1 MNAYLWVQ
9 DLAISSGLDYTYV
22 ATITWGIGLTIHAA
36 VYFLRQRKV
45 TEVGPAEKA
54 EKELQLH

>member
-36 VYFLRQRKV
+36 VYFLKV